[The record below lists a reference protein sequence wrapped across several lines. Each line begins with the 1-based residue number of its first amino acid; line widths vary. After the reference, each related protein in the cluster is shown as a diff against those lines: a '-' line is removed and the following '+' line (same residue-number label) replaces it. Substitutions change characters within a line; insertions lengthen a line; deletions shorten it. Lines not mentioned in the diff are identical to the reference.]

1 MLENLIAASKQLSII
16 ATLELVMK
24 GTNYLEY
31 LQAYDGFEDRQGYID
46 ELKASIIEFENKHS
60 GAGIYDY
67 LQEIA
72 LYTNKEEDKD
82 VKMDKV
88 ILMTVHAAK
97 GTEYKYVFVMGMID
111 GIFPSIHN
119 FDCDIE
125 EERRVA
131 YVAITRA
138 KTHLSLSYNTGSS
151 SNYGKTA
158 IPSRFIKEVGRD
170 NINFEQ
176 PKTVS
181 ISNKDLD

>member
-1 MLENLIAASKQLSII
+1 
-16 ATLELVMK
+16 
-24 GTNYLEY
+24 
-31 LQAYDGFEDRQGYID
+31 
-46 ELKASIIEFENKHS
+46 
-60 GAGIYDY
+60 
-67 LQEIA
+67 

-82 VKMDKV
+82 VKLDKV

-119 FDCDIE
+119 FECDIE

-138 KTHLSLSYNTGSS
+138 KEHLFLSYNTGSS
-151 SNYGKTA
+151 SNYCKTA
-158 IPSRFIKEVGRD
+158 IASRFIKEIGKEHVH
-170 NINFEQ
+170 FEF